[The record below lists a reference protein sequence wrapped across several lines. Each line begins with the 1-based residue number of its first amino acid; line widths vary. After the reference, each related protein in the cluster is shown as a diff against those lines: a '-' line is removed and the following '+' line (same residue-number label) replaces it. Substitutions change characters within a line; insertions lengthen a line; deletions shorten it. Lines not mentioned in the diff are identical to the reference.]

1 MGRQPRQ
8 RPISCHLCRVRKL
21 RCSRQFPCSNC
32 TSRGVVCQH
41 EGIAVSAAA
50 AAGGQP
56 QLKSPALKDAS
67 TLELLARLERL
78 ENIVAAQGAGR
89 EGKEADNP
97 SSSSSFNPN
106 SNSNSRKGVE
116 APPSERSRPIAS
128 RPVPPRLQRLTADAL
143 ELERSCSDQKLTVS
157 PSILSYPRAC
167 LCAVRSAFV
176 MRLRLR
182 AGLLDI

>member
-41 EGIAVSAAA
+41 EGISVTPA

-56 QLKSPALKDAS
+56 QLKSPTLKDTS
-67 TLELLARLERL
+67 TTELLARLERL
-78 ENIVAAQGAGR
+78 ESLVASQGTERGETPKRENSKNGAEKSAQQSPATT
-89 EGKEADNP
+89 
-97 SSSSSFNPN
+97 
-106 SNSNSRKGVE
+106 V
-116 APPSERSRPIAS
+116 S

-143 ELERSCSDQKLTVS
+143 QLERSCSDHMLTVS
-157 PSILSYPRAC
+157 LCFPFQRDC
-167 LCAVRSAFV
+167 LP
-176 MRLRLR
+176 LP
-182 AGLLDI
+182 